1 MFAIFTEGEN
11 SIWIANVTAVT
22 VTAVT
27 LVSYLRNMEFIDR
40 EKELESLNRIRELS
54 QQRSMMTFIVGRRR
68 IGKTRLIRESVK
80 GVKYLY
86 FFVSRKEERLLC
98 EEFIEIAR
106 NEMGLEIFGEISQF
120 KDLFALLMSKAKK
133 EHFTLVI
140 DEFQEFMGVNPSVF
154 SDMQNIW
161 DSKKEEARMNLVLC
175 GSIYSMMQ
183 RIFED
188 SKEPLF
194 GRADER
200 LTIGPFSV
208 DVLKEIMSKY
218 HPGHQALDLLSFYIF
233 TGGVPKYVELFVD
246 KNCLSHSAMLDEM
259 LRPGSLFL
267 DEGRNVLIE
276 EFGKNYGIYFSI
288 LALVAAGKTT
298 RSQIESV
305 LQKDVGGYLDKL
317 ENEYHI
323 IDKVRPVFSKP
334 GSRNVNY
341 FIKDNFLN
349 FWFRFIYKYRGAVEI
364 GNLAFIRQIVERD
377 FNTYSGYF
385 LEKYFREKLALN
397 GEYAMI
403 GSYWEKGNANEIDIV
418 AVNPV
423 EKKALIAEVK
433 LQPQNISIPLLKEKA
448 KALTKKLGGYRITY
462 KGFSLEDL

>member
-1 MFAIFTEGEN
+1 MKYSTRV
-11 SIWIANVTAVT
+11 ANVMAVT
-22 VTAVT
+22 VMAIT

-40 EKELESLNRIRELS
+40 EKELESLSRIRELS

-68 IGKTRLIRESVK
+68 IGKTRLIREAVK
-80 GVKYLY
+80 GTKFLY

-98 EEFIEIAR
+98 EEFIEIVR
-106 NEMGLEIFGEISQF
+106 NEMGLEIFGEITQF

-133 EHFTLVI
+133 EQFTLII
-140 DEFQEFMGVNPSVF
+140 DEFQEFLGINPSVF
-154 SDMQNIW
+154 SDMQNVL
-161 DSKKEEARMNLVLC
+161 DSKKQETRMNLILC

-208 DVLKEIMSKY
+208 DVLNEIMTKY
-218 HPGHQALDLLSFYIF
+218 HPGHLALDLLSFYIF

-246 KNCLSHSAMLDEM
+246 KNCLNHSTMLDEI

-267 DEGRNVLIE
+267 EEGRNVLIE

-288 LALVAAGKTT
+288 LALIASGKTS

-305 LQKDVGGYLDKL
+305 IQKEVGGYLERL

-323 IDKVRPVFSKP
+323 IDKVRPIFSKP
-334 GSRNVNY
+334 GSRNVNF
-341 FIKDNFLN
+341 FIRDNFLN
-349 FWFRFIYKYRGAVEI
+349 FWFRFIYKYRGAIEI
-364 GNLAFIRQIVERD
+364 GNPAYIRQIIERD

-385 LEKYFREKLALN
+385 LEKYFREKLALT

-403 GSYWEKGNANEIDIV
+403 GSYWEKGNTNEIDIV
-418 AVNPV
+418 AVNPAQ
-423 EKKALIAEVK
+423 KKALIGEVK
-433 LQPQNISIPLLKEKA
+433 LKAQNISIPLLKEKA
-448 KALTKKLGGYRITY
+448 GTLLKNLGGYQITY